1 MKFSIA
7 VFGAPYSSQ
16 AALSALHFAT
26 AVLGTDHELY
36 RVFFYH
42 DGVYNGNALS
52 APPQDETNLNR
63 DWAAL
68 ARKHEVELVVCVASA
83 LRRGMLDATEAERYE
98 KDGFSLGPEFIIAG
112 LGQLI
117 DAGLESD
124 RLITFSP

>member
-26 AVLGTDHELY
+26 AVIRSKHELY

-42 DGVYNGNALS
+42 DGVYTGNSLNS
-52 APPQDETNLNR
+52 PPQDEIDLHR
-63 DWAAL
+63 EWQIF
-68 ARKHEVELVVCVASA
+68 ARHNQVELVVCIASA
-83 LRRGMLDATEAERYE
+83 LRRGILDSAEAERYE
-98 KDGFSLGPEFIIAG
+98 KQGSNLGPEFVIAG

-117 DAGLESD
+117 EAGLASD